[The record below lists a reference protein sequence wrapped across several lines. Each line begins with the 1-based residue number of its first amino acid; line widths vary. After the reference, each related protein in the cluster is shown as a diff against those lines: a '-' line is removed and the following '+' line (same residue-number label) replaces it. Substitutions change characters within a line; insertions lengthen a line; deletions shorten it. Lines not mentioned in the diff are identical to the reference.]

1 MTLVAAKE
9 QGVVVVDNMSVS
21 TEDLNLKKKDTPG
34 FLEELSRILENLQE
48 VELRKKTAQNNPL
61 RI

>member
-1 MTLVAAKE
+1 
-9 QGVVVVDNMSVS
+9 MSVS